1 MSSYTWVKKKT
12 WNYSYST
19 YTKNIEHNSILMT
32 DNSSQYTHTQKA
44 NETYQLLYSNA
55 LNTRRHDTTYYNRS
69 YIWCFPDTSLKK
81 EIQLE
86 FVQEF
91 WYDL

>member
-1 MSSYTWVKKKT
+1 MSKKKL
-12 WNYSYST
+12 NYSCST
-19 YTKNIEHNSILMT
+19 YKRNIEHNNMLITNKSP
-32 DNSSQYTHTQKA
+32 QYTHTQKA

-91 WYDL
+91 